1 MDELPRVSP
10 IGQDHH
16 QQHIQPSSAPR
27 PQVAKLQEEVGDLE
41 EHFQSLKDIGN
52 AHWSPG
58 RYIHDG

>member
-41 EHFQSLKDIGN
+41 EHFQSL
-52 AHWSPG
+52 
-58 RYIHDG
+58 